1 MWPLFPSR
9 SFFCLS
15 ASLSLIRPAVESGSL
30 GKHSRVW
37 LALRLNEAE
46 IGASGGG
53 GCKLG
58 GRALPTIFPIQYTLQ
73 SGALAGCH
81 QLSPL
86 RLLWH
91 PPPFT
96 SPFSILL
103 FFLVLL
109 STFPPYFLSI
119 PTLLPIVIICALPAA
134 ESTQLLLVMTQS
146 RRLLSGIITEIFPFS
161 LFLSVSVEAIETI
174 IRGLQ

>member
-1 MWPLFPSR
+1 M
-9 SFFCLS
+9 
-15 ASLSLIRPAVESGSL
+15 
-30 GKHSRVW
+30 
-37 LALRLNEAE
+37 RL
-46 IGASGGG
+46 
-53 GCKLG
+53 KLG
-58 GRALPTIFPIQYTLQ
+58 LVVVGAASWGGEHFRPFSPYNTL
-73 SGALAGCH
+73 C
-81 QLSPL
+81 SPE
-86 RLLWH
+86 RWQAATSSLLFVFFDTP

-109 STFPPYFLSI
+109 STFPPSFLSI
-119 PTLLPIVIICALPAA
+119 PTLLPIVIICALPGA
-134 ESTQLLLVMTQS
+134 ESTHLLLVMTQS